1 VQDVYGWT
9 RASVIFMA
17 QVSQGGSQSQV
28 LIPKAILLFGEAR
41 AIDSIRKAQPTP
53 DHRQLSSI
61 IDSRSS
67 ALSRQVKD
75 IMPRGDSIK
84 LETQV
89 HY

>member
-9 RASVIFMA
+9 RASVVFMA

-53 DHRQLSSI
+53 NHRQLDSI

>member
-17 QVSQGGSQSQV
+17 QVSQGDDRSQV
-28 LIPKAILLFGEAR
+28 LILKAILLFGEAR
-41 AIDSIRKAQPTP
+41 AIDTIRKAQPTP
-53 DHRQLSSI
+53 VHKQLSSV

-84 LETQV
+84 LELQV
-89 HY
+89 HH